1 MYYYKVLDGNGGV
14 AFLLT
19 YDQQPNTTDPSYIE
33 ITAEEYTAICDEINK
48 KGKLAKQLYYGEIT
62 IDDVPE
68 EWREGVQTAVDALI
82 AERGEYV
89 PQPTESE
96 LAVDEAL
103 AILRGEESE

>member
-1 MYYYKVLDGNGGV
+1 MYYYKVLDNNGNV
-14 AFLLT
+14 AYLLT
-19 YDQQPNTTDPSYIE
+19 YDQKPHITDSSYIE
-33 ITAEEYTAICDEINK
+33 ISANEHVAIAEEFVEKEQLVEQFYRDEI
-48 KGKLAKQLYYGEIT
+48 I

-68 EWREGVQTAVDALI
+68 EWREEIQLRVDEMI
-82 AERGEYV
+82 EHYGEYA